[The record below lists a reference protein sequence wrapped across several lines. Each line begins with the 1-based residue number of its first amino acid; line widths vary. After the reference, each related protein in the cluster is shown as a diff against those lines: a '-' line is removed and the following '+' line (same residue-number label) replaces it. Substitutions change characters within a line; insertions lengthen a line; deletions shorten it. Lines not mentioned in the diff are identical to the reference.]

1 MYKERAAL
9 EKDYATKLSALARKA
24 ADRKSKRM
32 ASVVVG
38 DEPTVAWGEDT
49 LRRRCVTLRC
59 IERNQLTVS
68 QYFRECI

>member
-49 LRRRCVTLRC
+49 LRRRCVRDLSMSLSTF
-59 IERNQLTVS
+59 N
-68 QYFRECI
+68 